1 MVSHVRRWAADCRH
15 GRSRA
20 LVSHNDGDLYRWRT
34 KCLGSLRLVGRRS
47 DSPPSVLARRSHH
60 HHRDLRVARTPILAH
75 ASVLPRQLK
84 HFLARQFRNLPC
96 HRPSASSWLTAS
108 VGQAFKRCGLTIRS
122 SRDRFAAA
130 ELFGTLSQR
139 RGRKALRLN
148 SGVRLSWREALRNF
162 FRKSGWAMVQSL
174 EPPSPASLQADSRSV
189 LVKLRRP
196 CLHLQPVGSWANL
209 ALTIRPSRRRFA
221 ARLNSGVSCQCTQ

>member
-1 MVSHVRRWAADCRH
+1 ALGHTTDDRQAKFISPTCRRIFVRRRIASLGLYRGRSRVVSHVRRWAADCRH

-108 VGQAFKRCGLTIRS
+108 VGQAFKRCGLT
-122 SRDRFAAA
+122 
-130 ELFGTLSQR
+130 
-139 RGRKALRLN
+139 
-148 SGVRLSWREALRNF
+148 
-162 FRKSGWAMVQSL
+162 
-174 EPPSPASLQADSRSV
+174 
-189 LVKLRRP
+189 
-196 CLHLQPVGSWANL
+196 
-209 ALTIRPSRRRFA
+209 
-221 ARLNSGVSCQCTQ
+221 